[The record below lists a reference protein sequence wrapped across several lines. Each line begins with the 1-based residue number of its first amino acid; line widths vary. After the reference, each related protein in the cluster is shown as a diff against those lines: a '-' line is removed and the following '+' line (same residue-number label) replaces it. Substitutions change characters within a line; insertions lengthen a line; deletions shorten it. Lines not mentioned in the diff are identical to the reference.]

1 MVDGVKDDENPKRGS
16 HESTVLEV
24 IVVFRFL
31 VSMKVGSEWHRL
43 RSSCVYVRVCSCVL
57 RKYVVI
63 PEFLFL
69 VN

>member
-31 VSMKVGSEWHRL
+31 VSMKVGSE
-43 RSSCVYVRVCSCVL
+43 
-57 RKYVVI
+57 
-63 PEFLFL
+63 
-69 VN
+69 